1 MPTSITGGSL
11 NVTNVTSSNVTTT
24 GTVTHSGNLDFNA
37 TWLDAPSGTIIT
49 SAYGHL
55 STDFSTTNDQDQ
67 DTGLFAQFTRKL
79 PGGTTAGTSYCIATI
94 TGGAQDANGTGVQ
107 GVSAIY
113 RSADGGSASILA
125 YVDAF
130 FGGSPAYRPHSG
142 NATDTGAFAAGT
154 VMKFMA
160 YARSRGSSGSHSYSF
175 HDQVGGVSN
184 HVIMTAY
191 EIVN

>member
-1 MPTSITGGSL
+1 MPTSINGSSI

-24 GTVTHSGNLDFNA
+24 GSVTHSGNLDFNA
-37 TWLDAPSGTIIT
+37 TWVDAPSGTIIT
-49 SAYGHL
+49 AAYGHL
-55 STDFSTTNDQDQ
+55 STDFSTSNDQDQ

-79 PGGTTAGTSYCIATI
+79 TGGTTAGTSFVVATI

-113 RSADGGSASILA
+113 RSADGGTASIQA

-142 NATDTGAFAAGT
+142 NIVDTGAFAAGT
-154 VMKFMA
+154 VMKYMA
-160 YARSRGSSGSHSYSF
+160 YARSRGSGGSANFTF
-175 HDQVGGVSN
+175 HDQVGGISN
-184 HVIMTAY
+184 HVVMTAY